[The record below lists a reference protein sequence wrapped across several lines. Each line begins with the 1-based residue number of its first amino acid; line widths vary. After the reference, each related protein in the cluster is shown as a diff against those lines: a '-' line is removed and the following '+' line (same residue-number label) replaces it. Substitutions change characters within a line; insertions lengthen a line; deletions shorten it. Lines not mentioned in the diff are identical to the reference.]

1 MDTMN
6 EAREALP
13 ANDTRTA
20 PSLDEILDAIAHVSD
35 EQFDA
40 EESAQALVHAREEIE
55 TLKEALR
62 TRTVIGQA
70 TGMVMAD
77 RGLTAEAAF
86 AHLVTTSSHT
96 NVKIREIAARMVDEA
111 NQKAVPQ
118 DA

>member
-6 EAREALP
+6 DARGAVP
-13 ANDTRTA
+13 AHDTTTA
-20 PSLDEILDAIAHVSD
+20 PSLDEILDAIAQVGD

-40 EESAQALVHAREEIE
+40 EESAQALVLAREEID

-70 TGMVMAD
+70 TGIIMAE
-77 RGLTAEAAF
+77 RGMSAQAAF

-111 NQKAVPQ
+111 NQKAAPQ

>member
-6 EAREALP
+6 DARGAVP
-13 ANDTRTA
+13 TNDTS
-20 PSLDEILDAIAHVSD
+20 PSLDEILDAIAHVGD
-35 EQFDA
+35 EQLGA
-40 EESAQALVHAREEIE
+40 QESAQALILAREEID
-55 TLKEALR
+55 TLKQALR

-70 TGMVMAD
+70 TGMIMAD
-77 RGLTAEAAF
+77 RGLTTEAAF